1 MKGMRNVALTILLF
15 CSSILA
21 WELIVRAFE
30 VPTFIFPAPSKVA
43 MALWRGFASGLY
55 QKHLYYTLL
64 ETVLVRREPHLAP
77 ADDRGPRRPH
87 PGVAGGDRARTPPGR
102 GRRPGRPGR

>member
-1 MKGMRNVALTILLF
+1 MKGVRNFALTILLF

-43 MALWRGFASGLY
+43 IALWRGFASGLY
-55 QKHLYYTLL
+55 QKH
-64 ETVLVRREPHLAP
+64 RELSRDVHIEVHALDQHAESR
-77 ADDRGPRRPH
+77 ARPH
-87 PGVAGGDRARTPPGR
+87 ELRNDRPD
-102 GRRPGRPGR
+102 